1 MIQPSRRGAPSERA
15 RSFVTAAATF
25 FALLYV
31 HLWIIEGALRKW
43 VPGVDQVLY
52 VARDGIALTGIV
64 ALAVIPLARRGRV
77 GLFWLACYALAI
89 TALVYVIAGSIS
101 LPVAI
106 AGVRAYIAPFL
117 LPALF
122 LTYRPPG
129 LWEKVVTIVLA
140 YLPVQLLISV
150 LQSGS
155 PPGAWINRE
164 VSGDEAN
171 FVQDGVVRASGT
183 FSSPS
188 GLTTFTIL
196 SFALA
201 LALSLQPGPRRRF
214 GFVMLL
220 PAAIV
225 ALVSG
230 SRGTIFGI
238 LIVLV
243 VAAVVTLARRPS
255 DVVRL
260 LVGLSVGITVGY
272 WAVSAFWPEVL
283 NALFSR
289 FDDAAQAEDT
299 GGRLFGQTFG
309 FLLGEFPIF
318 GLGPGAASLSGIALG
333 SGATWV
339 EVDSARWVAELGLIG
354 LAAGIARLSLA
365 LYLTA
370 RLVTGA
376 RTLPWLA
383 VGLIAVI
390 VPILA
395 SGSITQNPTTQAA
408 FGVTSTLLLGVML
421 AVREPSPTAPSNQA
435 TTPGGLN
442 SMTTKGKT

>member
-1 MIQPSRRGAPSERA
+1 MDHRGSPQEVGSWGRPSALRRA
-15 RSFVTAAATF
+15 RRYST
-25 FALLYV
+25 
-31 HLWIIEGALRKW
+31 H
-43 VPGVDQVLY
+43 
-52 VARDGIALTGIV
+52 RDCCVGSDSVGSKR
-64 ALAVIPLARRGRV
+64 ARRTLLAGLLCTRYNRSRLRDRRIDLVACSHRWCSRVHCPLPSARAISHLSTTRPLGKGRDY
-77 GLFWLACYALAI
+77 C
-89 TALVYVIAGSIS
+89 S
-101 LPVAI
+101 
-106 AGVRAYIAPFL
+106 GV
-117 LPALF
+117 
-122 LTYRPPG
+122 PPG
-129 LWEKVVTIVLA
+129 A
-140 YLPVQLLISV
+140 

-383 VGLIAVI
+383 VCLIAVI